1 MQFLDHLLFGT
12 LLVTQLQ
19 ETILCQGQ
27 PDHHGASSASFQ
39 AYPKKKLC
47 KQRQRDTERVQQLRV
62 EYWHE
67 IGEVKLEN
75 LVFIDETGSNL
86 TMTLALW
93 ALS

>member
-1 MQFLDHLLFGT
+1 M
-12 LLVTQLQ
+12 
-19 ETILCQGQ
+19 
-27 PDHHGASSASFQ
+27 
-39 AYPKKKLC
+39 
-47 KQRQRDTERVQQLRV
+47 QRQRDTERVQQLRV

-75 LVFIDETGSNL
+75 LVFIDEMGSNL